1 MTNAAWS
8 NGGSSGAFKD
18 HVVYGNWVGGTY
30 EQNFNAYS
38 LFDASRSSSIY
49 GSSSTVQPPAYVV
62 HIWKR
67 VS

>member
-1 MTNAAWS
+1 MTNAAWT
-8 NGGSSGAFKD
+8 NGGSSGAFID
-18 HVVYGNWVGGTY
+18 YVVYGNWVSGQSG
-30 EQNFNAYS
+30 QNYNKYS
-38 LFDASRSSSIY
+38 SFDASRCSSIY